1 MGTLWNLTQ
10 SCKGWKSDRAQN
22 YITMIDSCIY
32 ETVNTLSCILLCWIL
47 ITFIACEIK
56 KSTK

>member
-10 SCKGWKSDRAQN
+10 SWKGWKSNRAQN

-32 ETVNTLSCILLCWIL
+32 ETVNTLLCILVCWIF
-47 ITFIACEIK
+47 ITFIVCEIK